1 MQKLVTVKNSVVELV
16 SVGVFGAMSGAVIFA
31 FLADRIAS
39 TAEYATLLSGFGGAV
54 LGSGMSAFVALVLA
68 RQTAKETLDRDIGA
82 RNAEQQSYALRLMV
96 KASLILSDVVAIQRT
111 IESSLSDANDRH
123 LTSLPLWKR
132 ILPIVGSYQ
141 LYDVDAAELSPLI
154 AAKDSDL
161 MQSAVTLFMQHRNLV
176 EAVKVYSEKRD
187 LVKGHI
193 THHIASADGV
203 ITSDLTKEEVSR
215 LAPLE
220 MELES
225 LVKNIRSMIPD
236 LVTLGEQVTYGVG
249 PAMRKFYADDE
260 FPVFKP
266 ISSPDQP
273 SHPPTVAAEVGAK
286 SQNVSSTVG

>member
-1 MQKLVTVKNSVVELV
+1 MQKLVTVKNSVVELL

-68 RQTAKETLDRDIGA
+68 RQTSKETLDRDIRA

-96 KASLILSDVVAIQRT
+96 KASLILSDVVAIQRS
-111 IESSLSDANDRH
+111 IDSSLSDANDRN
-123 LTSLPLWKR
+123 LTSQPLWKR

-154 AAKDSDL
+154 AAKNSGL
-161 MQSAVTLFMQHRNLV
+161 MQSAVTLFMQHRNLIEV
-176 EAVKVYSEKRD
+176 VKVYSEKRD
-187 LVKGHI
+187 LVKSYI
-193 THHIASADGV
+193 THHITAADGV
-203 ITSDLTKEEVSR
+203 ITSGLTEADVSR

-225 LVKNIRSMIPD
+225 LAKGIREMIPN
-236 LVTLGEQVTYGVG
+236 LISLGEQVTYGIG
-249 PAMRKFYADDE
+249 PAMRKFYENSE
-260 FPVFKP
+260 FPVFAP
-266 ISSPDQP
+266 IAPSGQP
-273 SHPPTVAAEVGAK
+273 ADPPTATAAVAD
-286 SQNVSSTVG
+286 